1 MNSPKILLQSG
12 IGPADELED
21 LDVIKSDER
30 KTFQSLRF
38 FSTAFLFPLCFE
50 DWSGSRF
57 TRSREKFAR
66 PHIYLC
72 MKNLQLC
79 TINQWMFAKLKV
91 FKYS

>member
-1 MNSPKILLQSG
+1 MTEVAYASKEIIISAGAMNSPKILLQSG

-50 DWSGSRF
+50 D
-57 TRSREKFAR
+57 
-66 PHIYLC
+66 
-72 MKNLQLC
+72 
-79 TINQWMFAKLKV
+79 
-91 FKYS
+91 